1 MAATI
6 PSFTDSIEGRIRQL
20 RPSDLSQFK
29 DHLLRLDRDSRR
41 DRFNGTAS
49 DAFLSTYAERCFHDG
64 TTVVGYLGRNGQVHG
79 AAELH
84 ERPELVDA
92 GEIAFSVEPGHQRR
106 GIGRRLFRRLILHA
120 HALDYTRL
128 LVTTHPNNEA
138 MKRLART
145 FRARLSFSDG
155 STMGEIELGR
165 PDLDGIAPVRLSA

>member
-1 MAATI
+1 MAEPA
-6 PSFTDSIEGRIRQL
+6 SFTDSIEGRIRQL
-20 RPSDLSQFK
+20 RPSDLSQFRE
-29 DHLLRLDRDSRR
+29 HLVRLDRDSRR
-41 DRFNGTAS
+41 DRFNGTTS
-49 DAFLSTYAERCFHDG
+49 DAFLCTYAERCFHDG
-64 TTVVGYLGRNGQVHG
+64 TTVVGYLGRDGQVHG

-84 ERPELVDA
+84 ERPEVADT
-92 GEIAFSVEPGHQRR
+92 GEIAFSVEPAHQRR

-145 FRARLSFSDG
+145 FRARLSFADG

-165 PDLDGIAPVRLSA
+165 PNLDGIAELRLSA